1 MKYFCKINEFEFQ
14 LSVNHE
20 TDEIRINGLQE
31 TTDID
36 LVKIDEGLYHILLE
50 NSSYL
55 ISVTDTNIDLRAS
68 VGGEEYIVEIED
80 DISRLK
86 SKYGGTDAEVKN
98 LGKVHSPM
106 PGLVVK
112 FYVSLGDDVL
122 LNTPLLVLEAMKME
136 NEINAPIKGKI
147 TDISVSIGQ
156 NISTETLLMT
166 IGQ

>member
-36 LVKIDEGLYHILLE
+36 LVKIDEGLYHLLLE

-55 ISVTDTNIDLRAS
+55 VSVTDTNIDFRTS

-112 FYVSLGDDVL
+112 FYVSVGDDVQ
-122 LNTPLLVLEAMKME
+122 LNSHLLVLEAMKME

-156 NISTETLLMT
+156 NISTDTLLMT